1 MFNPD
6 RNYSMPKTDFQFRQ
20 ANWEQDIHDVSVEAC
35 EKHEDP
41 MGLRVIYHHQA
52 EDDAY
57 SIGASYLND
66 RLKKLRRAGFDAPMT
81 KKAINIIDQKRLKI
95 LKTAM

>member
-6 RNYSMPKTDFQFRQ
+6 RRCSVPVADYRFRQ
-20 ANWEQDIHDVSVEAC
+20 ANWEYDIHDVSVESC
-35 EKHEDP
+35 EKDEDP
-41 MGLRVIYHHQA
+41 MGLRVIYHHKA

-57 SIGASYLND
+57 SIGASYLDD